1 MKCLRDFPFADDA
14 AITAHSTED
23 LQQLMNR
30 FRKAFQD
37 FGLTISLKKTRLW
50 LRISWTHFTTLH
62 AILKHELEVVND
74 FVCLILGKAATTISK
89 LTKRVW
95 SNKKLTENTKI
106 QVYRA
111 CVLSTL
117 LYGGESWILHAR
129 RERKL
134 NTFHMRCL
142 RRILSIT
149 WKDRVPNN
157 SVLERTETPSMYTLL
172 KQRRL
177 RWLGHVVRM
186 DDSPFPKNL
195 LYGELANGKR
205 PTGRPQLRCL

>member
-14 AITAHSTED
+14 AITAHLTED

-30 FRKAFQD
+30 FRRAFRD
-37 FGLTISLKKTRLW
+37 FGLTISLKKTRVMARNVDSLPN
-50 LRISWTHFTTLH
+50 I
-62 AILKHELEVVND
+62 AILKNELEIVND
-74 FVCLILGKAATTISK
+74 FVSLILFLWGPSYKRIGKAATTISK

-134 NTFHMRCL
+134 NTFHMRCI

-157 SVLERTETPSMYTLL
+157 TVLERTETPSMYTLL

-177 RWLGHVVRM
+177 RCPIL
-186 DDSPFPKNL
+186 KNL
-195 LYGELANGKR
+195 LYGELANRKR